1 MPPKDAL
8 AGSSGPC
15 HAPRPAVHF
24 IVGTKRADHEA
35 LFEWV
40 EATQRLGPGAVKHV
54 EHTDE
59 QGIHHRFRFLNG
71 VPLNDTHFELEV
83 NFLEYWERRPN
94 GKEQHFAWVSDL
106 PIEESTV
113 MEMMRAGRARWRIE
127 NETFNTLKNQGYR
140 FEHNFGH
147 GHKHLATV
155 FAYLMMLAFL
165 IDQVQ
170 QRCCTLFAKAQA
182 KAERPRYFWD
192 KMRRLF
198 LTFPVAGW
206 ETLYQAIAFG
216 YRGEMVLHDT
226 S

>member
-1 MPPKDAL
+1 M
-8 AGSSGPC
+8 
-15 HAPRPAVHF
+15 
-24 IVGTKRADHEA
+24 
-35 LFEWV
+35 
-40 EATQRLGPGAVKHV
+40 
-54 EHTDE
+54 
-59 QGIHHRFRFLNG
+59 
-71 VPLNDTHFELEV
+71 
-83 NFLEYWERRPN
+83 NFLEYWERRSN

-165 IDQVQ
+165 IDQVR
-170 QRCCTLFAKAQA
+170 QRGCTLFAKARV

-192 KMRRLF
+192 KSL
-198 LTFPVAGW
+198 PPSPIGGA
-206 ETLYQAIAFG
+206 QAVPDLP
-216 YRGEMVLHDT
+216 RGGLGDVVPGDCVRIPGRDGAL
-226 S
+226 